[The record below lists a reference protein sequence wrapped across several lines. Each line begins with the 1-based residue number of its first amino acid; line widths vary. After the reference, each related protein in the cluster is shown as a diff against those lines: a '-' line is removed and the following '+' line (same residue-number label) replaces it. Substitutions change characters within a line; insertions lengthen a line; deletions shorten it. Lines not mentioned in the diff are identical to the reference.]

1 MRTIEG
7 LFKEFL
13 SLSYVMNQE
22 IVNNHTG
29 DIYIEN
35 LVILRQTRISW
46 DFIVLSTGDLISI
59 PYVIIDLFKSFDVY
73 HKGVVFNLV
82 PQDDTESF
90 IKFMLSFV
98 HSLVER
104 KFDNTIDD
112 LGTLKRYGLKD
123 FITFLSNILK
133 VRISIPG
140 LMYSSKNT
148 LTKYI

>member
-59 PYVIIDLFKSFDVY
+59 
-73 HKGVVFNLV
+73 
-82 PQDDTESF
+82 
-90 IKFMLSFV
+90 M
-98 HSLVER
+98 
-104 KFDNTIDD
+104 
-112 LGTLKRYGLKD
+112 
-123 FITFLSNILK
+123 
-133 VRISIPG
+133 
-140 LMYSSKNT
+140 
-148 LTKYI
+148 

>member
-73 HKGVVFNLV
+73 HKGAVFNLV
-82 PQDDTESF
+82 PQNDAEAF

-98 HSLVER
+98 HSLVEKR
-104 KFDNTIDD
+104 FDNTIDD
-112 LGTLKRYGLKD
+112 LEILKRYGLKN